1 MLFVLETTMFSTFSL
16 VLSQDLRLQGP
27 FSIWWPFQE
36 VQTFAKFWPYL
47 EFQFPL
53 SDRLTFSVS
62 LLENPFLFL
71 FNFFFQ
77 GLFIFILHVL
87 RNADVRAAYL
97 RKKQKW
103 KAARS
108 IGTSHSSNH
117 DSIALGSS
125 KIKKEPENSRS
136 KSCCTSPR
144 SEGSV
149 IGYDNPFVFDHDR
162 CMTPVDTWMS
172 IIRLSYWLDTNVK
185 ISLN

>member
-1 MLFVLETTMFSTFSL
+1 M
-16 VLSQDLRLQGP
+16 
-27 FSIWWPFQE
+27 
-36 VQTFAKFWPYL
+36 
-47 EFQFPL
+47 
-53 SDRLTFSVS
+53 
-62 LLENPFLFL
+62 
-71 FNFFFQ
+71 
-77 GLFIFILHVL
+77 FIFILHVL

-117 DSIALGSS
+117 YSIALGSS

-149 IGYDNPFVFDHDR
+149 IGYDNPFAFDHDR
-162 CMTPVDTWMS
+162 CMTPVDT
-172 IIRLSYWLDTNVK
+172 
-185 ISLN
+185 

>member
-1 MLFVLETTMFSTFSL
+1 M
-16 VLSQDLRLQGP
+16 
-27 FSIWWPFQE
+27 
-36 VQTFAKFWPYL
+36 
-47 EFQFPL
+47 
-53 SDRLTFSVS
+53 
-62 LLENPFLFL
+62 
-71 FNFFFQ
+71 
-77 GLFIFILHVL
+77 FIFILHVL

-162 CMTPVDTWMS
+162 CMTPVDT
-172 IIRLSYWLDTNVK
+172 
-185 ISLN
+185 